1 MPEMGFGKSNNKKE
15 LDMID
20 LYYWPTP
27 NGHKIT
33 IALEEMKL
41 AYKIKPVNIGKGD
54 QFKPEFLAFSP
65 NNRMPAIID
74 HDTPD
79 GKPQTVFESGAIL
92 LYLAEKTALFM
103 PSNHRQKIKV
113 YEWLMWQM
121 GGFGPMLGQA
131 HHFNFYAKEKLPYAM
146 ERYSTEA
153 NRLYGVLDRQLA
165 NYEYV
170 AGDYSIADMAI
181 FPWTRTFE
189 RQNVTIEDYQ
199 NVMRWRQMMSEKP
212 AVKAGLLAGSEMR
225 EDLAK
230 LDDAEWKKLFGT
242 KAKAS

>member
-1 MPEMGFGKSNNKKE
+1 MTKQSSPIE
-15 LDMID
+15 

-33 IALEEMKL
+33 IALEEMGL
-41 AYKIKPVNIGKGD
+41 EYTIKSVNIGKGD

-92 LYLAEKTALFM
+92 LYLAEKTGQFLSTD
-103 PSNHRQKIKV
+103 PRQRIITM
-113 YEWLMWQM
+113 EWLMWQM

-131 HHFNFYAKEKLPYAM
+131 HHFNYYAPEKLPYAM

-153 NRLYGVLDRQLA
+153 NRLYGVLDRRLA
-165 NYEYV
+165 DRDFV
-170 AGDYSIADMAI
+170 ADDYSIADMAI
-181 FPWTRTFE
+181 FPWTRTYE
-189 RQNVTIEDYQ
+189 RQNVDIDAYP
-199 NVMRWRQMMSEKP
+199 NVARWRRTLIERP
-212 AVKAGLLAGSEMR
+212 AVQKGMLAGAEMR
-225 EDLAK
+225 EDLANLK
-230 LDDAEWKKLFGT
+230 SSEWEKLFGVT
-242 KAKAS
+242 PKAS